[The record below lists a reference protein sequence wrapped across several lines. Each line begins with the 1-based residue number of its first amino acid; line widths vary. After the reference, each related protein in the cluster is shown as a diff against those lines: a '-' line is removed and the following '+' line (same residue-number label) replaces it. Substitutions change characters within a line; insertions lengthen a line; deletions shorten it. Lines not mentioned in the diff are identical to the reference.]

1 MTLLTR
7 CFLRVLVGVQG
18 RHAACRYI
26 IGKQCCYCLILLFGL
41 ARITWMWLWP
51 IDAIYT
57 NRYRRY
63 TKSNFLLVYYI
74 LVHVLLPVIWFY
86 IPPPPRTSFGVL
98 IRNCI
103 WFRYIYLYL
112 YLIQD
117 CSKHIYSNLYLNE
130 YFYFTEKLFF
140 MPTLVYHVCTAYHL
154 HVLG

>member
-74 LVHVLLPVIWFY
+74 LVHVLLPVIWFS
-86 IPPPPRTSFGVL
+86 IPPPPPAPALAYWFVIVFDSDIFTC
-98 IRNCI
+98 ICI
-103 WFRYIYLYL
+103 WFKIVQSIFIRICIWMNIFISLKNYFSCQPWCTMCVLRTIYM
-112 YLIQD
+112 
-117 CSKHIYSNLYLNE
+117 
-130 YFYFTEKLFF
+130 F
-140 MPTLVYHVCTAYHL
+140 
-154 HVLG
+154 